1 MMNIADNDPMG
12 KQKTMSFQ
20 IDQAI
25 RPVLDQQAEVQD
37 RSISWLINHYLRQ
50 ALEANGLLPPK
61 GDKEH
66 GTNKEK

>member
-1 MMNIADNDPMG
+1 MMNLADNDPMG

-20 IDQAI
+20 IDPAI
-25 RPVLDQQAEVQD
+25 RPILDQQAEVQD

-50 ALEANGLLPPK
+50 ALEVDGLLPPK

-66 GTNKEK
+66 GKTD